1 MSQAKSGDK
10 VKIHYT
16 GKLENGNIF
25 DSTREGPPLE
35 LVIGSRTVFPEL
47 EDNIIGMTA
56 GESRNITLQPEQA
69 FGPKRVELI
78 VQIDSGILP
87 AEITPEIGMQLQNKQ
102 PDGKL
107 INVIITDIKDNA
119 ITLDANHPLA
129 GQAVILDIELVEI
142 G

>member
-16 GKLENGNIF
+16 GKLENGTIF
-25 DSTREGPPLE
+25 DSTREGQSLE
-35 LVIGSRTVFPEL
+35 LVIGSRAAFPEL
-47 EDNIIGMTA
+47 EDNIIGMTS
-56 GESRNITLQPEQA
+56 GESKNIALQPEQA
-69 FGPKRVELI
+69 FGPRRDELV
-78 VQIDSGILP
+78 VQIDKGVLP

-107 INVIITDIKDNA
+107 INVIITDIEENK

-129 GQAVILDIELVEI
+129 GKTVLLDIELVEI
-142 G
+142 I